1 MSGMSRGIL
10 LYRSV
15 EFPDPMER
23 GTIGKDGWEGIRFAV
38 PWDLQIPRNANRNYS
53 SDLEIR

>member
-23 GTIGKDGWEGIRFAV
+23 GTKSGDPMERNEQNKGCMGGEKVCLFSRVYQFA
-38 PWDLQIPRNANRNYS
+38 
-53 SDLEIR
+53 